1 MSAIG
6 MVALVAQTRRLRSV
20 ASEMVWAGVVRR
32 AMALRIKASQSRRAV
47 GGVTALIIATA

>member
-20 ASEMVWAGVVRR
+20 ASEMAWVGVVRR
-32 AMALRIKASQSRRAV
+32 AMALRIKAIESRRAV
-47 GGVTALIIATA
+47 GGVMALIISTA